1 MFKINYEVV
10 EFKSKS
16 SIDMSNSIG
25 DEGAKHPN
33 DVSVVESEDIDI
45 ETFDGLKIYV
55 DSNLLSLRMGFA
67 ELREQLQKQSIYTH
81 PHVVKQDDK
90 IRFLRD
96 ELARRREG
104 FQQREKSMQ
113 KVIEILGDEN
123 SRASHHHHISHAADR
138 DTGGVAQTWEKPR
151 RTVPVSTITQRES
164 IESDNRFNVL
174 QHLSDH
180 SD

>member
-55 DSNLLSLRMGFA
+55 DSNVLSLRMGFA

-96 ELARRREG
+96 ELARRRED

-113 KVIEILGDEN
+113 KIIEILGDEN
-123 SRASHHHHISHAADR
+123 SRASHHHHISHKR
-138 DTGGVAQTWEKPR
+138 GKSRGELFLFPR
-151 RTVPVSTITQRES
+151 SRSANQLNQIIDS
-164 IESDNRFNVL
+164 MYFNI
-174 QHLSDH
+174 
-180 SD
+180 